1 MAKRWNINGDTERTR
16 RHVNRQIIHACNRG
30 QSRYGLDLA
39 NGVTVSIVWMGE
51 QRMGNGLPEQVEI
64 ACFDTNTDPVMVW
77 RTSQV
82 WEERLPWG
90 KDCQPLDVAV
100 IQYVDVDSLPLYV
113 DIARK
118 WTRKCP

>member
-51 QRMGNGLPEQVEI
+51 QRMGNGLPEQEEI

-82 WEERLPWG
+82 WEELLPWG
-90 KDCQPLDVAV
+90 KDCQPLDVDV
-100 IQYVDVDSLPLYV
+100 IQYVDVVSLALYV
-113 DIARK
+113 HMASK
-118 WTRKCP
+118 WTRKRP

>member
-51 QRMGNGLPEQVEI
+51 QRRADGLPEQVEI

-82 WEERLPWG
+82 WEELLPWG
-90 KDCQPLDVAV
+90 KDCQPLDVDV

-118 WTRKCP
+118 WTRK